1 VNYTDCT
8 AQQFFPA
15 HSITTHNIL
24 TGTQQVMRRNY
35 RRPEQPQD
43 DRTMVGS
50 GTSQELEP
58 EMLSR
63 RQIVPIALF
72 VKYRIYRG
80 KRRMRDRYREHDDS
94 SQLLLLVRKVS
105 EDLFHI
111 RMFDPD
117 YDDDPLS
124 AIYYRDDEIEELV
137 DDLCNGHS
145 IDSLIGSSAAE
156 YYVRGNT
163 LNMIFDKYRMV
174 RATEKQVEI
183 LEVTRRRAIV
193 E

>member
-1 VNYTDCT
+1 MFPVNYTDCT
-8 AQQFFPA
+8 AQQFLPA
-15 HSITTHNIL
+15 HRITTHKIL
-24 TGTQQVMRRNY
+24 NGRQQAMRRNY

-50 GTSQELEP
+50 GTSQQID
-58 EMLSR
+58 MLSR
-63 RQIVPIALF
+63 RQTVPVSAF

-80 KRRMRDRYREHDDS
+80 TRCMRDRYREHDDS

-124 AIYYRDDEIEELV
+124 AIYYRDDDIEELV

-145 IDSLIGSSAAE
+145 IDSIRGSTA
-156 YYVRGNT
+156 
-163 LNMIFDKYRMV
+163 D
-174 RATEKQVEI
+174 
-183 LEVTRRRAIV
+183 
-193 E
+193 